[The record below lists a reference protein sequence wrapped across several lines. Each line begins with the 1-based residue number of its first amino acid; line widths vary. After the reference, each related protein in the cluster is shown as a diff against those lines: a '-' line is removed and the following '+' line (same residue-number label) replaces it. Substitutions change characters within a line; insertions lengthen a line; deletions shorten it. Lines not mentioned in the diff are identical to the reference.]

1 MIDCKSASES
11 LSAWLDGELRASEAE
26 AVRAHLEV
34 CRQCGEQRRQ
44 MESLQAALKSALELQ
59 ASSLRFEPFW
69 REVEERITEKRTWSA
84 AVTDFVRSA
93 LAAPR
98 LAWAIPVVIVAL
110 LGALSIVPAWRA
122 PKNSFASVES
132 IDPYGRNVAVL
143 RENETKTTV
152 IWLYQNPEGENEP
165 SSEAADSS
173 SPSF

>member
-11 LSAWLDGELRASEAE
+11 LSAWLDGELRGSEAE

-34 CRQCGEQRRQ
+34 CLQCGEQRRQ
-44 MESLQAALKSALELQ
+44 MEKLQGALKDALELR

-69 REVEERITEKRTWSA
+69 HGVRERITQRPKRSA
-84 AVTDFVRSA
+84 AMMDFIHSA
-93 LAAPR
+93 FAAPR

-110 LGALSIVPAWRA
+110 LGALSIVPGWRA
-122 PKNSFASVES
+122 QRNNFASVES

-165 SSEAADSS
+165 SSETADPSG
-173 SPSF
+173 PSF